1 MGGAC
6 KEFSF
11 DELWDL
17 KMEGKQ
23 VAGLR
28 LLEGQD
34 RVHDTAH
41 LCFAGARPH
50 ARHKRGSQKGWKRE
64 VRMRMAALSAKPI

>member
-1 MGGAC
+1 MGGAYE
-6 KEFSF
+6 EFSF

-17 KMEGKQ
+17 EMEGKQ

-34 RVHDTAH
+34 QVHDTAH
-41 LCFAGARPH
+41 LCFAGTQPRAWH
-50 ARHKRGSQKGWKRE
+50 NRGSQKGWKGA
-64 VRMRMAALSAKPI
+64 VRMRMAAISVKPV